1 MKVFV
6 FYQPEAKKRRL
17 CGQKPKKL
25 PAEECPARH
34 IAYES
39 APKKKSA
46 TAAFHGCRVLL
57 SEFVLLLFVLSA
69 ILLLFVLLL
78 LTVLLLLAVL
88 LLLTVLLLTVNILL
102 CHTFF
107 SLIGL
112 LGKNFPVSKYVQ
124 LACDNSAD
132 CL

>member
-1 MKVFV
+1 MRTKTEKAACRRAPCTA
-6 FYQPEAKKRRL
+6 YNSRKR
-17 CGQKPKKL
+17 
-25 PAEECPARH
+25 AE
-34 IAYES
+34 
-39 APKKKSA
+39 KKSA